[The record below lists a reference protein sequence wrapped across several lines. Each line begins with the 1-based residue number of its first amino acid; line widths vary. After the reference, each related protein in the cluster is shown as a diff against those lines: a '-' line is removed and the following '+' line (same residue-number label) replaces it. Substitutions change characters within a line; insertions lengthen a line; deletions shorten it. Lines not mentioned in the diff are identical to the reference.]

1 MGGLID
7 CNPMPHIMTMQF
19 QLKSCS
25 FLLFRV
31 VCQRA
36 AEIYNIVD
44 GLTLI
49 SILGDP
55 CTSRPVIPAT
65 IVQSSNSTRAILS
78 QLAVLCTVVYQ

>member
-7 CNPMPHIMTMQF
+7 CNPMPHIMAMQF

-36 AEIYNIVD
+36 AELFNIAD

-49 SILGDP
+49 SVLGDP
-55 CTSRPVIPAT
+55 CTSRSVIPAT
-65 IVQSSNSTRAILS
+65 TVQSSNSTRTILS
-78 QLAVLCTVVYQ
+78 QLAVLCTVV